1 MSGAMH
7 PQREAQVSRRARRNV
22 RRRGPNQPLGM
33 VLAAVALCL
42 QLVFAGWHPPV
53 PRASAGVAADLAAL
67 LDEHALCLAGGTAAP
82 RDDAPTPPPDHDL
95 AACCLWHAGP
105 GLQPPAPAAAAQP
118 VVFAVAAVI
127 GIAGDEPLAPA
138 PRPGAVG
145 ARAPPPVETLPT

>member
-1 MSGAMH
+1 MWGAMH
-7 PQREAQVSRRARRNV
+7 PPREAQVSRRARRNI
-22 RRRGPNQPLGM
+22 RPRGRNQPLGM
-33 VLAAVALCL
+33 CLAALAVCL

-53 PRASAGVAADLAAL
+53 PRASGGGADLAAL
-67 LDEHALCLAGGTAAP
+67 LDEHALCRAGGAAAP
-82 RDDAPTPPPDHDL
+82 RDDAPTPPRDHDL
-95 AACCLWHAGP
+95 AACCRWHAAP

-127 GIAGDEPLAPA
+127 GIAGDEALGPA